1 MLILKSAQETL
12 PKLLCTWCPNKFSM
26 ESFSWK
32 SQIRAK
38 SAKSEFW
45 NGVECKQNFR
55 TVLLNSCP
63 KLVGTLGMKR
73 RMIRVPPAL
82 KSHFC
87 LKASKGGQKW
97 RQHMKNYDEPYLNS
111 SQSGTLLYHVRLC
124 SSEYIFHHRQ
134 CDNIDI
140 QRKNQDILK
149 KLHASSSHNKQ
160 PCVRIT
166 FPKATI

>member
-1 MLILKSAQETL
+1 
-12 PKLLCTWCPNKFSM
+12 
-26 ESFSWK
+26 
-32 SQIRAK
+32 
-38 SAKSEFW
+38 
-45 NGVECKQNFR
+45 
-55 TVLLNSCP
+55 
-63 KLVGTLGMKR
+63 
-73 RMIRVPPAL
+73 
-82 KSHFC
+82 
-87 LKASKGGQKW
+87 
-97 RQHMKNYDEPYLNS
+97 MKNYYDEPYLNS
-111 SQSGTLLYHVRLC
+111 ARLVLLYHVRLC